1 MKETK
6 CLKPSDNGSRIGDR
20 SPSRTASSAVGS
32 SGGRR
37 RSPIGRGGIHTVIV
51 EDGFQD
57 GLQMPFD
64 DFLCASVADR
74 WDAQRPG
81 PAIAL
86 GKVNP
91 PHWPRKVAP

>member
-74 WDAQRPG
+74 WDA
-81 PAIAL
+81 
-86 GKVNP
+86 
-91 PHWPRKVAP
+91 